1 MNKKTYQKPMMNV
14 TNLAMETPLLAG
26 SGNVNAVFDDEEIID
41 EGTVDARRQ
50 ISLWD

>member
-1 MNKKTYQKPMMNV
+1 MNV

-26 SGNVNAVFDDEEIID
+26 SGNVNAVFDDEQIID

-50 ISLWD
+50 TSLWD